1 MISIR
6 LLGGAKKAVGRPSVD
21 FDKPSASVG
30 EILQFLSG
38 ISADPRLLQT
48 NNLIVAVNGV
58 DSAALDGKQ
67 TVAKSGDTVTVVT
80 VVHGGADFDLGDTR
94 AVIIGVSKITEDAG
108 KLVDRLR
115 AGNAGVSIQAA
126 SDDAVYG
133 IDHALGVLRITL
145 EAEKRGIMVANRRE
159 AELLL
164 RLACTGQISEAIKR
178 AGLRQ
183 GAAGCLIAFSN
194 DASALQRFSDQAR
207 NEFEVDDSVL
217 VQSKEKK
224 SKLAGNFGAAAA
236 KFDDSEF
243 LQYLLEKAA
252 ILVK

>member
-1 MISIR
+1 
-6 LLGGAKKAVGRPSVD
+6 
-21 FDKPSASVG
+21 
-30 EILQFLSG
+30 
-38 ISADPRLLQT
+38 
-48 NNLIVAVNGV
+48 
-58 DSAALDGKQ
+58 
-67 TVAKSGDTVTVVT
+67 
-80 VVHGGADFDLGDTR
+80 
-94 AVIIGVSKITEDAG
+94 VIIGVSKITEDPG

-115 AGNAGVSIQAA
+115 AGNADVSIQAA
-126 SDDAVYG
+126 SGEAVYG

-164 RLACTGQISEAIKR
+164 RLAYTGQISEAIKR

-194 DASALQRFSDQAR
+194 DAPALQRFSEQAR
-207 NEFEVDDSVL
+207 SEFEVDDSVL
-217 VQSKEKK
+217 AQSKEKK
-224 SKLAGNFGAAAA
+224 SKLAGNFEAAA